1 MNNTNTISFINK
13 EELNPISFTVMG
25 ASVKKDASAIG
36 WFGSGMK
43 YSIAVMLRNNIKFSI
58 ETHGK
63 TFSFDT
69 VKKDFRGE
77 EMDIVTCNF
86 DELGYT
92 TEFGKQWSLE
102 AVFRELYCNT
112 LDEGGSVELGGAVDA
127 SQQTVISIDD
137 HRMVDEYHQ
146 RDANFLF
153 NSIPIHTAGD
163 AQIHRLKSGS
173 IKRCYYKGVKTQEGS
188 YDMQYAYNV
197 TAGLELTED
206 RTLKYMYQWNEAVTK
221 VIVSLTDKK
230 MIQDILTAEKFTFE
244 QNVSFESYIIS
255 DSMSDEFKEI
265 AQEYERKGKIT
276 NDSLRR
282 YIQGLNPKTIED
294 WVKPITA
301 NEDKQLQEAYKLLE
315 SNDHYVQGWDLKK
328 FEAESVGHLGQAK
341 DGIIYIAQKVFLM
354 GPRELAITILE
365 EHLHLKTGFG
375 DETRQFQNA
384 LFEEIGVLM
393 EKVKSLKEANEYA
406 LS

>member
-1 MNNTNTISFINK
+1 MNNDNKIHFINR
-13 EELNPISFTVMG
+13 EELNPIAFSVMG
-25 ASVKKDASAIG
+25 ASVKNDSSCIG
-36 WFGSGMK
+36 WFGSGLK
-43 YSIAVMLRNNIKFSI
+43 YSLAVMLRLNVKFSV

-63 TFSFDT
+63 TFTFDT

-77 EMDIVTCNF
+77 EMNIVTCNG

-92 TEFGKQWSLE
+92 TEFGKQWNLE
-102 AVFRELYCNT
+102 NIYRELYCNA
-112 LDEGGSVELGGAVDA
+112 LDEGGSVEQGGDVD
-127 SQQTVISIDD
+127 SSNKTIITIDD
-137 HRMVDEYHQ
+137 HRMLEEHYQKDS
-146 RDANFLF
+146 NFLF
-153 NSIPIHTAGD
+153 DSIPIHTAGD
-163 AQIHRLKSGS
+163 AQIHSLKSGS
-173 IKRCYYKGVKTQEGS
+173 VRRLYYKGVKTQEGS

-206 RTLKYMYQWNEAVTK
+206 RTLKYVYQWNEAVTK
-221 VIVSLTDKK
+221 LIVSLTDKK
-230 MIQDILTAEKFTFE
+230 MIQNILTAEKYSFE
-244 QNVSFESYIIS
+244 QTVSFESYCIAEN
-255 DSMSDEFKEI
+255 MSDEFKEI

-276 NDSLRR
+276 NLSLSS
-282 YIQGLNPKTIED
+282 YIKGLNPKTIED
-294 WVKPITA
+294 WVKPITS

-328 FEAESVGHLGQAK
+328 FEAESLGHLGQAK